1 VQEVPKFVPVALDL
15 LKAAESFPL
24 CGRKTG
30 NECRSLTP
38 IVDDMP
44 SKYDRDTSS
53 KTDEKNCPE
62 HSATP
67 VQNSLGH
74 RTGRN
79 MLQCGG
85 DILRDWTTKCSSSQ
99 KARRVT
105 LAGCRKKIRRRARN
119 AVSRRRPVSNWI
131 LQFQPLTNVQCLC
144 HRDMTTS

>member
-1 VQEVPKFVPVALDL
+1 MASIVGVDFQRSAAQALELSRALAAAAVMQRRSRFVPAKRAVSPSSKRLVVQEVPKFVPVALDL

-67 VQNSLGH
+67 VQNSLDP

-85 DILRDWTTKCSSSQ
+85 DIAAHC
-99 KARRVT
+99 
-105 LAGCRKKIRRRARN
+105 G
-119 AVSRRRPVSNWI
+119 
-131 LQFQPLTNVQCLC
+131 
-144 HRDMTTS
+144 